1 MPKVFIER
9 ENKTVNVKSLTVKE
23 ILEELNINKET
34 VIIAK
39 NNELITEDSKVSKN
53 DKIKLLSVISGG

>member
-9 ENKTVNVKSLTVKE
+9 ENKTVNVSSLTIKE
-23 ILEELNINKET
+23 ILKELNINRET
-34 VIIAK
+34 VIIAR
-39 NNELITEDSKVSKN
+39 NDELVTEDSKVSKN